1 MNFRHLLL
9 ATVLVLSA
17 CAGTPAQI
25 ASKAAPQSLRLAPER
40 YIVAGID
47 NVRAAPP
54 LRAGSSPRGYDGIAA
69 YGPSARAQQ
78 IMLTLASDYGLRE
91 VTAWPIDPL
100 HMHCAVLEV
109 PADVDRG
116 ALLAKMERDPR
127 IRLAQPLQSFETRTQ
142 SYNDPY
148 VGLQRGFAQM
158 DVADAHTLSQGDGVR
173 IAVIDTGADTSHP
186 DLRGVVSKA
195 RNFVD
200 QDMRQ
205 FNRDRHGTEIVGV
218 IAALANNREGIV
230 GIAPRA
236 QLWVFKSCW
245 QLQPDSDAARCN
257 SFTLA
262 QGLVAALDAGVQVV
276 NLSLAG
282 PEDPLLHSL
291 IQEGVHRGIIFVGA
305 ASASGATAQDGF
317 LHQSGVIEVAGIDSP
332 RQSDGRLYA
341 PGAEILTLLP
351 GGRYDF
357 ASGASIATAH
367 VTGAVALILALH
379 PTLSSTAVRELFAKT
394 SEQFAGADGSPGDA
408 VDACAALVA
417 ASGRGLCKHFE
428 PRQDRVA
435 GRATSPL
442 APH

>member
-1 MNFRHLLL
+1 MIFRPLLMFVALGL
-9 ATVLVLSA
+9 AA
-17 CAGTPAQI
+17 CAGTPQQI
-25 ASKAAPQSLRLAPER
+25 ASKVAPQSLQLAPER

-47 NVRAAPP
+47 NVRAAPA
-54 LRAGSSPRGYDGIAA
+54 LRAGSSPRGYDGLSS
-69 YGPSARAQQ
+69 YGPSARARQ
-78 IMLTLASDYGLRE
+78 IMAALANEYGLHE
-91 VTAWPIDPL
+91 VSAWPIEPL

-109 PADVDRG
+109 PADVDRD
-116 ALLAKMERDPR
+116 ALLAKLERDPR
-127 IRLAQPLQSFETRTQ
+127 VRLAQPLHTFATRTQ

-200 QDMRQ
+200 QDMQQ

-218 IAALANNREGIV
+218 IAARANNREGIV

-236 QLWVFKSCW
+236 QVWVFKACW
-245 QLQPDSDAARCN
+245 QLQPDSDAAHCN

-262 QGLVAALDAGVQVV
+262 QGLVAALDAGAQVV

-282 PEDPLLHSL
+282 PEDPLLRAL
-291 IQEGVHRGIIFVGA
+291 IREGVHRGIIFVGA
-305 ASASGATAQDGF
+305 ASDKAVNPEEGF
-317 LHQSGVIEVAGIDSP
+317 LHQSGVIEVAGLDSP
-332 RQSDGRLYA
+332 RSSDGRLYA
-341 PGAEILTLLP
+341 PGAEVLTLLP

-357 ASGASIATAH
+357 ASGASLATAH

-379 PTLSSTAVRELFAKT
+379 PRLSSTAVHDLFT
-394 SEQFAGADGSPGDA
+394 GSDGGHAGQS

-417 ASGRGLCKHFE
+417 VSGRGLCKPYE
-428 PRQDRVA
+428 QRQDRVA
-435 GRATSPL
+435 GRAGATL
-442 APH
+442 ATH

>member
-1 MNFRHLLL
+1 MILRAVLLS
-9 ATVLVLSA
+9 VLLGLSA

-25 ASKAAPQSLRLAPER
+25 ASRAVPESLQLAPER

-47 NVRAAPP
+47 NTRAVSG
-54 LRAGSSPRGYDGIAA
+54 LRAGSSPRGYDGISA
-69 YGPSARAQQ
+69 YGPSAQARQ
-78 IMLTLASDYGLRE
+78 IMRSLEADYGLRE

-109 PADVDRG
+109 PADVDRN
-116 ALLAKMERDPR
+116 ALLARMEHDPR
-127 IRLAQPLQSFETRTQ
+127 IRLAQPLQTFATRTQ

-158 DVADAHTLSQGDGVR
+158 DVADAHTLSQGAGVKV
-173 IAVIDTGADTSHP
+173 AVIDTGVDMRHP
-186 DLRGVVSKA
+186 DLRGVVTKA
-195 RNFVD
+195 KNFVD
-200 QDMRQ
+200 QDMQQ

-230 GIAPRA
+230 GVAPRA
-236 QLWVFKSCW
+236 QVWVFKSCW

-262 QGLVAALDAGVQVV
+262 QGLVAALDAGAQVI

-282 PEDPLLHSL
+282 PQDPLLHSL

-305 ASASGATAQDGF
+305 AGATAQDGF
-317 LHQSGVIEVAGIDSP
+317 LHQIGVIEVAGMDSP
-332 RQSDGRLYA
+332 RQNDGRLYA
-341 PGAEILTLLP
+341 PGADVLTLLP

-357 ASGASIATAH
+357 ASGASLATAH

-379 PTLSSTAVRELFAKT
+379 PGLNSTQVRDLFAKT
-394 SEQFAGADGSPGDA
+394 SEQFADVDGREGNA
-408 VDACAALVA
+408 VDACAALLAVA
-417 ASGRGLCKHFE
+417 GRGICNHYE

-435 GRATSPL
+435 GRAALPPPSR
-442 APH
+442 